1 MKVSVFF
8 FIPGLQTVNTVCLIF
23 IILGNMSCNIGSIL
37 FINRKNHDRSLK
49 DKIVTILCIIN
60 CSQNIGYLIELQA
73 TIKNAITVE
82 ACEAAGFF
90 VCTLTYTSVG
100 YFVALTVERYL
111 AIKEPFKYVTWF
123 SEGQNIWW
131 LSFPPI
137 IALLLGIAPLA
148 GWSQYDKSRM
158 FSTYCGFQFNQS
170 QESRSY
176 FLTVC
181 FFVFVVPLAVTG
193 TAYTRILIELRQ
205 TAIEAKR
212 KYGRNSNISRAS
224 DNTVKE
230 QSLSCFMTG
239 FVYIASWVPY
249 TIVCFQYYYG
259 GMVPIEFEYISIYL
273 SKSSTITSPFIYC
286 MIERRFRAFVRERLS
301 TRLQTVS
308 SKVSNQLLEK
318 S

>member
-1 MKVSVFF
+1 MLFTVYSL
-8 FIPGLQTVNTVCLIF
+8 GLYTINTVCLI
-23 IILGNMSCNIGSIL
+23 IVILASFSCNICSIL

-60 CSQNIGYLIELQA
+60 CGQSIGYIIELQA

-82 ACEAAGFF
+82 ACKASGFF
-90 VCTLTYTSVG
+90 VCTLTYMSVG

-111 AIKEPFKYVTWF
+111 AIKEPFNYVTWF
-123 SEGQNIWW
+123 SEGRNAWW
-131 LSFPPI
+131 LIFPPI
-137 IALLLGIAPLA
+137 VAILLGIAPIA
-148 GWSQYDKSRM
+148 GWSGYDKSRM
-158 FSTYCGFQFNQS
+158 YATYCGFQFDKS

-181 FFVFVVPLAVTG
+181 FFVFVIPLTVT
-193 TAYTRILIELRQ
+193 TAAYARILVELRQ
-205 TAIEAKR
+205 TAIETKR

-259 GMVPIEFEYISIYL
+259 SNVSIEFEYISIYL
-273 SKSSTITSPFIYC
+273 SKSSTISSPLIYC
-286 MIERRFRAFVRERLS
+286 LIERRFRNFVRRRLS
-301 TRLQTVS
+301 IRSKS
-308 SKVSNQLLEK
+308 SNSLVEK